1 LKLIRDQAIALGI
14 TLLDFVSSFH
24 LPKKSH
30 RFVHA
35 SIVATIALVSS
46 APGCRRSPSEL
57 AGETGPVHREIPA
70 LKLLPPDARIILS
83 LDLDHLRAE
92 AAWKTILSA
101 LVKDTSPW
109 LGVVLS
115 GSGLNLTERLH
126 NVLIAL
132 PGERQ
137 ADDRFAVIADGD
149 GLDDARVIAW
159 LRRQTGQ
166 ATVAMTRDHRQLVVG
181 NGAWSQAM
189 AGLATATGLSQS
201 AADNPEM
208 RRLCER
214 TADGHGLWFAA
225 VVPARVRRDLV
236 QQDRFPD
243 AASVMRMSGFADA
256 DAGLHAE
263 VMAELSNTQDAVHLA
278 HRLTVFL
285 NQAKRHPQMLVLGLA
300 PYLEAVHLE
309 ARDASVKA
317 SVELPATQFGEVIE
331 RIEALAHGAW
341 TK

>member
-1 LKLIRDQAIALGI
+1 MGI

-30 RFVHA
+30 RFARA
-35 SIVATIALVSS
+35 SIVATVMLVSS

-57 AGETGPVHREIPA
+57 AGETAPVHRELPA
-70 LKLLPPDARIILS
+70 LKLLPPDARIILA
-83 LDLDHLRAE
+83 LDVDHLRGQPV
-92 AAWKTILSA
+92 WKTILSA
-101 LVKDTSPW
+101 LAKNTSPW
-109 LGVVLS
+109 LGVVLA
-115 GSGLNLTERLH
+115 GSSLNLTERLH
-126 NVLIAL
+126 HVLIAL

-137 ADDRFAVIADGD
+137 TDDRFAVIADGD
-149 GLDDARVIAW
+149 GLDDARVTTW
-159 LRRQTGQ
+159 LRKQSGQ
-166 ATVAMTRDHRQLVVG
+166 FAVAMVRDHHQLAIG

-189 AGLATATGLSQS
+189 ASLATAKGLSQS

-214 TADGHGLWFAA
+214 TADGHGSWFAA
-225 VVPARVRRDLV
+225 VVPASVRHDLV

-243 AASVMRMSGFADA
+243 TASVMRVSGFADA

-263 VMAELSNTQDAVHLA
+263 VMAELSNTQDAAHLA

-285 NQAKRHPQMLVLGLA
+285 NQTKRHPQMLVLGLA

-317 SVELPATQFGEVIE
+317 SIELPAAQLGEVIE
-331 RIEALAHGAW
+331 RIEALARGAW

>member
-1 LKLIRDQAIALGI
+1 M
-14 TLLDFVSSFH
+14 LDFVSSFH
-24 LPKKSH
+24 LPKRSH
-30 RFVHA
+30 RFARA
-35 SIVATIALVSS
+35 SIVATVVLVSW

-57 AGETGPVHREIPA
+57 AGETASVRREIPA
-70 LKLLPPDARIILS
+70 LNLVPPDARILLS
-83 LDLDHLRAE
+83 LDLDRLRAE
-92 AAWKTILSA
+92 AVWKTILSA
-101 LVKDTSPW
+101 LVRDTSPR
-109 LGVVLS
+109 LGAVLG

-126 NVLIAL
+126 HVLVAL

-137 ADDRFAVIADGD
+137 ADNRFAVIADGD
-149 GLDDARVIAW
+149 GLDDAPVTTW
-159 LRRQTGQ
+159 LRKQIGQ
-166 ATVAMTRDHRQLVVG
+166 SAVALVRDHHRLVVG
-181 NGAWSQAM
+181 NGAWIQAM
-189 AGLATATGLSQS
+189 ASLATASKLTQS
-201 AADNPEM
+201 VADNPEL

-214 TADGHGLWFAA
+214 TAGGHGFWFAA
-225 VVPARVRRDLV
+225 VVPARVRRDIV

-243 AASVMRMSGFADA
+243 AASVMRVSGLADA

-263 VMAELSNTQDAVHLA
+263 LVAELSNTGDAVHLA

-285 NQAKRHPQMLVLGLA
+285 NQAKRHPQMLVLGLS

-317 SVELPATQFGEVIE
+317 SIELPAAQLGEVIE